1 MALFVDSDQQQAL
14 GALKERMERLL
25 GDDLVFLRVFGSRAR
40 GDAEAD
46 SDLDVAL
53 VARNLDS
60 GRRRE
65 ILDEVAEIELEWLA
79 PLSLILLSEE
89 DFLDLR
95 NRERRIALD
104 IVREGVEL

>member
-1 MALFVDSDQQQAL
+1 MAVFVDSDQQQAL
-14 GALKERMERLL
+14 DALKERMARLL
-25 GDDLVFLRVFGSRAR
+25 GDDLVSLRVFGSRAR

-65 ILDEVAEIELEWLA
+65 ILDEVAQIELEWLA

-95 NRERRIALD
+95 DRERRIALD

>member
-1 MALFVDSDQQQAL
+1 MALSVDWDQQQAL